1 VLRDRSLI
9 PLSQQH
15 HNGLALCVLTERS
28 LREDASAANVA
39 KLARKA
45 IDRYELELTNHF
57 EMEENILFPAVENHA
72 LIPGLIAEHRQLEA
86 LIGRLRKEPAAAL
99 LLEFTALL
107 RSHIRR
113 EENELYG
120 DIQRLLSR
128 DLLDSLGKQIDARAV
143 RICL

>member
-1 VLRDRSLI
+1 MLRDPSLI

-28 LREDASAANVA
+28 LAQDASSANVA
-39 KLARKA
+39 RLARKA

-57 EMEENILFPAVENHA
+57 EIEEQVLFPALESP
-72 LIPGLIAEHRQLEA
+72 LIAGLIGEHRQLEA
-86 LIGRLRKEPAAAL
+86 MIDGLRAEPAAAL

-107 RSHIRR
+107 RAHIRR
-113 EENELYG
+113 EENELFEE
-120 DIQRLLSR
+120 IQRRLPR
-128 DLLDSLGKQIDARAV
+128 EKLDELGKQIDAKAV